1 MCKDI
6 IPICNYFKKINP
18 KVVIG
23 AHTNGSL
30 RKKSDY
36 TDLAKIINFMAFGID
51 GLSDTNHIYRKH
63 TNFSKIIENAKA
75 FIAAG
80 GYAEW
85 DYIVFRHNQHQVEEA
100 RALSETLKFAKFNVK
115 KTSRFLNKKHEYT
128 ESLDVQDRNGSY
140 QYTIFPPTNK
150 KYLNKQYANL
160 KNKSLTKYFKDACI
174 KCNAKKIKEI
184 YIGAEGL
191 VFPCGWLHDRLYGFE
206 SESHN
211 DNKKILQ
218 FMKRVG
224 YSNVNCFQNS
234 IQEIVDGPWFELL
247 KNSWT
252 NNNRLE
258 RCAMM
263 CGDTINTIGEQNVNV
278 SYKD

>member
-1 MCKDI
+1 M
-6 IPICNYFKKINP
+6 
-18 KVVIG
+18 
-23 AHTNGSL
+23 
-30 RKKSDY
+30 
-36 TDLAKIINFMAFGID
+36 
-51 GLSDTNHIYRKH
+51 
-63 TNFSKIIENAKA
+63 
-75 FIAAG
+75 
-80 GYAEW
+80 
-85 DYIVFRHNQHQVEEA
+85 FRHNQHQVEEA

-234 IQEIVDGPWFELL
+234 IQEIVSLRASRFSLESH
-247 KNSWT
+247 NISI
-252 NNNRLE
+252 NRKSDFSFSLYSE
-258 RCAMM
+258 TAL
-263 CGDTINTIGEQNVNV
+263 TTVGEPI
-278 SYKD
+278 SS